1 MKREF
6 TEETRRVRAG
16 GRGGDEDI
24 SEEEEMYVRNKDE
37 VSEGYHEYF
46 LLFDTIFEFLC
57 LNTLFLLC
65 IKNTCVWA

>member
-24 SEEEEMYVRNKDE
+24 SEEE
-37 VSEGYHEYF
+37 
-46 LLFDTIFEFLC
+46 
-57 LNTLFLLC
+57 
-65 IKNTCVWA
+65 